1 MQAIPAP
8 VPQVQVVAAAADV
21 RFQSTTTA
29 IIVGRNEIV
38 RQGDTSLA
46 DVLKRQPGITVDA
59 PPGKE
64 PAIPMRG
71 MDSGCYHRV
80 SARS

>member
-1 MQAIPAP
+1 MQTIPEP

-29 IIVGRNEIV
+29 IIVGRK
-38 RQGDTSLA
+38 GDTSLA

-59 PPGKE
+59 GISTPVRTSRATRRCAGSW
-64 PAIPMRG
+64 R
-71 MDSGCYHRV
+71 
-80 SARS
+80 